1 MIHTETVTILGKQYR
16 RTYSDTKMLLRD
28 GIEYEDAIDPIDEET
43 VYEESDTPLEDLTA
57 EEAMEII
64 VGGAT

>member
-1 MIHTETVTILGKQYR
+1 MIHTETVAILGKQYR

-28 GIEYEDAIDPIDEET
+28 GIEYEDAIDPIDAEM

>member
-28 GIEYEDAIDPIDEET
+28 GIEYEDAIDPIDAEK
-43 VYEESDTPLEDLTA
+43 VYEESYTPLEDLTA

>member
-1 MIHTETVTILGKQYR
+1 MIHTETVTIIGKQYR
-16 RTYSDTKMLLRD
+16 HTYSDTKMLLRD
-28 GIEYEDAIDPIDEET
+28 GIEYEDAIDPIDAET
-43 VYEESDTPLEDLTA
+43 VYEESDTPLGDLTA

>member
-28 GIEYEDAIDPIDEET
+28 GIEYEGAIDPIDAAT